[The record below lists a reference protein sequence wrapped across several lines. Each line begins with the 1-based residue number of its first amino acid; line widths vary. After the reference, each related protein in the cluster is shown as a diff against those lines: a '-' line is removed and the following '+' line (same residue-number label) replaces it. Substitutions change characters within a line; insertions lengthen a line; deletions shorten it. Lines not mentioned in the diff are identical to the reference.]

1 MTTLVVTDLDGT
13 LWDSTLVCHPE
24 TLAAVHELIER
35 EDVELLVATGRRRT
49 SARTAFAANGFVL
62 PAVLLNGSIGFDF
75 ETESI
80 FHQVTFAVDALDQ
93 VLERLQSFDLA
104 PVAYL
109 SDTRALVVEG
119 ATTSVKHLDAL
130 GEDLFWSSFSELAS
144 RSDVLGMSMLG
155 IEESRVQ
162 PAFRDLTDLAGVE
175 AAAYADHLY
184 PPFSFMLAPENVTKE
199 AGINAYCAHA
209 GIAPD
214 RIIALGDGG
223 NDLEMLAM
231 ADIALAVE
239 GCDPRALA
247 LADGLIERPQG
258 GGWAAVLNYL

>member
-13 LWDSTLVCHPE
+13 FWDTTLVCHPQ

-35 EDVELLVATGRRRT
+35 DDVELLVATGRRRN
-49 SARTAFAANGFVL
+49 SARVAFGVNGLVL
-62 PAVLLNGSIGFDF
+62 PSVLLNGAIGFDF
-75 ETESI
+75 ATETI
-80 FHQVTFAVDALDQ
+80 FHQVTFGSDALAQ
-93 VLERLQSFDLA
+93 VLERLQAFDLA

-109 SDTRALVVEG
+109 SDTRALAVEG
-119 ATTSVKHLDAL
+119 VTTSVKHLDGL
-130 GEDLFWSSFSELAS
+130 GQDLFWSSFSELAP

-155 IEESRVQ
+155 IDESRVQ
-162 PAFRDLTDLAGVE
+162 PAFNDLRDLEGVE

-184 PPFSFMLAPENVTKE
+184 PPYSFMLAPENVTKA
-199 AGINAYCAHA
+199 AGINAYCAFA
-209 GIAPD
+209 GIEPD

-231 ADIALAVE
+231 ADIALAVV
-239 GCDPRALA
+239 DSDQRALD
-247 LADGLIERPQG
+247 LADDLIERPQD